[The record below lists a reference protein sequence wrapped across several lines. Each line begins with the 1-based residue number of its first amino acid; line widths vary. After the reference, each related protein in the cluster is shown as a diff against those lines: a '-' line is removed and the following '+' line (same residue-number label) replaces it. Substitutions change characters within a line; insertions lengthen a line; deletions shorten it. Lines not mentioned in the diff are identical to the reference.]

1 MPAHAFGVK
10 LLQAGDPHAKQGT
23 ANGCTVV
30 TDVACQAHTTV
41 GNKVSIDV
49 GCLDKC
55 DALHD
60 M

>member
-1 MPAHAFGVK
+1 MPAHAFGIK
-10 LLQAGDPHAKQGT
+10 LLQAGDPDAKRT

-30 TDVACQAHTTV
+30 TDVACQALTTM
-41 GNKVSIDV
+41 GNKESIDV